1 MANLS
6 SLYRMSDSRS
16 HGNGQDDAARERQ
29 GQSAMD
35 QKLNMTVKGV
45 SAAFYGMTLATH
57 AAGLATPRSP
67 EDPVLAQD
75 YRIFLTGSYSYRKR
89 LPTFGE
95 VYNFVYKLFRRAQ
108 IEPECLIAAVI
119 YAERLL
125 SRRMPGIGG
134 PAGRAGAGKAGSG
147 SPARD
152 TSGSR
157 RQDFFVAPI
166 PRPAGRQEG
175 RPRQDA
181 PQGFLMY
188 AETWE
193 RIVFTCIMI
202 ASKTWDDISCS
213 SRSFALCATDF
224 SLQDLNRMERIAC
237 RDLEFNL
244 FLTSEDYRTYYYML
258 KDIWLNLKVDESMRP
273 ARLARV
279 PDIQAKNRWGT
290 EYVFCGMG
298 EPGKPGAPSNAG
310 EVASGPADVKQRIS
324 L

>member
-6 SLYRMSDSRS
+6 SLYRASENRA
-16 HGNGQDDAARERQ
+16 HGTGQEEAPHERP
-29 GQSAMD
+29 GQNSMD

-57 AAGLATPRSP
+57 AAGLATPRNP
-67 EDPVLAQD
+67 DMPVLAQD

-95 VYNFVYKLFRRAQ
+95 VYNYVYKLFRRAQ

-125 SRRMPGIGG
+125 SKRMPGICG
-134 PAGRAGAGKAGSG
+134 
-147 SPARD
+147 
-152 TSGSR
+152 SGSR
-157 RQDFFVAPI
+157 RDAGQAGERGQSRGAAGSQGKGFFVAPI
-166 PRPAGRQEG
+166 QVPPDKQESKSK
-175 RPRQDA
+175 PDA

-193 RIVFTCIMI
+193 RVVFTCIMI

-213 SRSFALCATDF
+213 SRSFALCAPDF
-224 SLQDLNRMERIAC
+224 SLQELNRMERIAC
-237 RDLEFNL
+237 RDLEFDL
-244 FLTSEDYRTYYYML
+244 FLTSDDYRTYYYML
-258 KDIWLNLKVDESMRP
+258 KDIWLNLKVDEAMRP
-273 ARLARV
+273 TRLARV

-298 EPGKPGAPSNAG
+298 DPAKPGAASNSG
-310 EVASGPADVKQRIS
+310 ELVSGGADVKQRIS